1 MLEEQV
7 VTRKVPQPGKT
18 VFSAS
23 EACGYM
29 GLCWNSLKKLANNGD
44 IRFKRVG
51 KRYLFTK
58 EALDE
63 FLNEES
69 IITKAIIRGLK

>member
-1 MLEEQV
+1 V
-7 VTRKVPQPGKT
+7 ITRKVPHPGKM

-44 IRFKRVG
+44 IRFRRVG

-69 IITKAIIRGLK
+69 LVTKVIIRDLK

>member
-1 MLEEQV
+1 MV
-7 VTRKVPQPGKT
+7 VRRIPQPGKT
-18 VFSAS
+18 VLTAS

-29 GLCWNSLKKLANNGD
+29 GLCWNSLKKLTKSGD
-44 IRFKRVG
+44 IRVRKVG

-69 IITKAIIRGLK
+69 MITKTILRGLK